1 MPWRLQ
7 VRLPVCTIWARER
20 DDSGIRVKM
29 VAGKAAMTMYPPERQ
44 RAITDL
50 MIQRD
55 GRRASVLQISEQLRV
70 TTETVRRDLDVLERR
85 GVLRRIRGGAEL
97 LDSTPFEQALAAR
110 HAEQFEDKLVIA
122 RRVVDELPEDGVV
135 VLDSGSLT
143 LVCAQAMPKDR
154 ALAVVTN
161 NLPAAQYLADCDNL
175 RIFTL
180 PGTIRGL
187 TSAAVDVWT
196 GRRLSTLTV
205 DLAIIGVNGMTPTH
219 GLTTTNPEEAAT
231 KRAMLLSARR
241 RIVPVISGRIGRNSF
256 CSFAAINEVD
266 LVITDAA
273 ANPEIVAE
281 LAAAGPEVVIAT
293 SHQVAQPQVSGA

>member
-1 MPWRLQ
+1 
-7 VRLPVCTIWARER
+7 
-20 DDSGIRVKM
+20 
-29 VAGKAAMTMYPPERQ
+29 MTMYPPERQ

-50 MIQRD
+50 LIQHD
-55 GRRASVLQISEQLRV
+55 GRRATVAQISEQLRV

-85 GVLRRIRGGAEL
+85 GVLRRIRGGAEM

-110 HAEQFEDKLVIA
+110 HAEQYEDKLVIA
-122 RRVVDELPEDGVV
+122 RRVAEELPRDGVV

-143 LVCAQAMPKDR
+143 LFCAQAMPKDR

-161 NLPAAQYLADCDNL
+161 NLPAAQYLADYDNL

-187 TSAAVDVWT
+187 TST
-196 GRRLSTLTV
+196 SRRLSTLTV

-231 KRAMLLSARR
+231 KRAMLLAARR

-266 LVITDAA
+266 LVVTDAA
-273 ANPEIVAE
+273 ANTEIVSE
-281 LAAAGPEVVIAT
+281 LEAAGPEVVIAEQ
-293 SHQVAQPQVSGA
+293 SPVP

>member
-1 MPWRLQ
+1 MSSTAAHWRRTSPQLTSPALTECLQ
-7 VRLPVCTIWARER
+7 KIFESLSMRQGSAATVRDLASDGPGVADSPARLR
-20 DDSGIRVKM
+20 SSGRQRNVSVIRVRM
-29 VAGKAAMTMYPPERQ
+29 VPGKAAMTMYPPERQ

-50 MIQRD
+50 LIQHH

-187 TSAAVDVWT
+187 TSAAVDAWT

-205 DLAIIGVNGMTPTH
+205 DLAIIGVNGITPTH

-241 RIVPVISGRIGRNSF
+241 R
-256 CSFAAINEVD
+256 
-266 LVITDAA
+266 
-273 ANPEIVAE
+273 VARE
-281 LAAAGPEVVIAT
+281 TARSQAC
-293 SHQVAQPQVSGA
+293 H

>member
-1 MPWRLQ
+1 
-7 VRLPVCTIWARER
+7 
-20 DDSGIRVKM
+20 
-29 VAGKAAMTMYPPERQ
+29 MTMYPPERQ
-44 RAITDL
+44 RAITEL
-50 MIQRD
+50 LIEQD
-55 GRRASVLQISEQLRV
+55 GRRASVTQISEQLKV

-97 LDSTPFEQALAAR
+97 MDSTPFEQALAAR

-122 RRVVDELPEDGVV
+122 RRVAEELPQDGVV

-143 LVCAQAMPKDR
+143 FFCAQAMPKDP

-161 NLPAAQYLADCDNL
+161 NLPAAQYLADYENL

-187 TSAAVDVWT
+187 TSAAVD
-196 GRRLSTLTV
+196 
-205 DLAIIGVNGMTPTH
+205 LAIIGANGMTPTH

-241 RIVPVISGRIGRNSF
+241 RVVPVISSRIGRNSF
-256 CSFAAINEVD
+256 CTFAAVNEVD
-266 LVITDAA
+266 LVITDGA
-273 ANPEIVAE
+273 ANTEVVSE
-281 LAAAGPEVVIAT
+281 LAAAGPEVV
-293 SHQVAQPQVSGA
+293 VAE

>member
-1 MPWRLQ
+1 MG
-7 VRLPVCTIWARER
+7 V
-20 DDSGIRVKM
+20 
-29 VAGKAAMTMYPPERQ
+29 
-44 RAITDL
+44 
-50 MIQRD
+50 
-55 GRRASVLQISEQLRV
+55 
-70 TTETVRRDLDVLERR
+70 TETLPDFAPVPHSALGPTLNEQGYYVGRVERNLYWVTD
-85 GVLRRIRGGAEL
+85 GTYQCAFLTT
-97 LDSTPFEQALAAR
+97 S
-110 HAEQFEDKLVIA
+110 
-122 RRVVDELPEDGVV
+122 DGVV

-161 NLPAAQYLADCDNL
+161 NLPAAQYLAECDNL

-196 GRRLSTLTV
+196 GRRLNTLTV

-241 RIVPVISGRIGRNSF
+241 RVVPVISGRIGRNSF

-273 ANPEIVAE
+273 ANPEIVTE
-281 LAAAGPEVVIAT
+281 LAASGPEVVIAT
-293 SHQVAQPQVSGA
+293 